1 MIGLPEAAVPD
12 ARRAGKA
19 GRRPRARTLFLGAR
33 ALPERDARWSG
44 AEDGNGRRPVFLAA
58 AVLAALLLRRLYE
71 AKTHDDDHDG
81 IPAAHRRTGAA
92 ER

>member
-1 MIGLPEAAVPD
+1 M
-12 ARRAGKA
+12 
-19 GRRPRARTLFLGAR
+19 
-33 ALPERDARWSG
+33 
-44 AEDGNGRRPVFLAA
+44 FLAA